1 MEKCR
6 NNRINLPKN
15 LRSNARD
22 LIKQLLNDDPITRL
36 EMEDIKGHAFF
47 RNVNW
52 QDIKNRKINP
62 PFVPDVVLM
71 IQQSELKLREASYV
85 SLPAEN
91 NSP

>member
-1 MEKCR
+1 
-6 NNRINLPKN
+6 
-15 LRSNARD
+15 
-22 LIKQLLNDDPITRL
+22 
-36 EMEDIKGHAFF
+36 MEDIKGHAFF